1 MLDLC
6 FVGLA
11 NPGAKYD
18 KTRHNIGKDWLIS
31 LGQSYGITFQSKQ
44 KYQAEIAYSHEEKIM
59 WAIPENYVNNSGLTV
74 EKIKKYTGLP
84 YKKIIIFHDDLD
96 LEPGE
101 VKIKVNGGHAGHNG
115 LRDIIRHCDNDFMR
129 VRLGVGHPGNKTEVT
144 NYVLKNASKSLRDTV
159 NQNIENAISVLPT
172 LILQGIQEA
181 MKELHTASENSNE
194 DNNKCQ

>member
-115 LRDIIRHCDNDFMR
+115 LRDIISHCDNNFMR
-129 VRLGVGHPGNKTEVT
+129 VRLGVGHPGNKTEVI

-159 NQNIENAISVLPT
+159 DQNIENAISVLPT

>member
-18 KTRHNIGKDWLIS
+18 KTRHNIGKDWLINLS
-31 LGQSYGITFQSKQ
+31 QLYGVTFQSKQ

-115 LRDIIRHCDNDFMR
+115 LKDIFQKSGTKEFIR
-129 VRLGVGHPGNKTEVT
+129 VRIGIGHPSDKSIMNSWVVKKFKPQEK
-144 NYVLKNASKSLRDTV
+144 VLIEKAYDSFVSVFDMICE
-159 NQNIENAISVLPT
+159 QNIS
-172 LILQGIQEA
+172 EA
-181 MKELHTASENSNE
+181 QKELHT
-194 DNNKCQ
+194 